1 LITISNISI
10 SVGQYV
16 VSPSTHQTDCGRV
29 RASFAVQRSQG
40 NGSDCRVFRFDTT
53 FASREAA
60 RVFAVTQGWL
70 QTCLPN
76 RPTC

>member
-1 LITISNISI
+1 M
-10 SVGQYV
+10 GQYV
-16 VSPSTHQTDCGRV
+16 VSPSTQPTECGRF

-40 NGSDCRVFRFDTT
+40 NGSYCRVFKFDTT

-70 QTCLPN
+70 QTSSPN
-76 RPTC
+76 RLAC